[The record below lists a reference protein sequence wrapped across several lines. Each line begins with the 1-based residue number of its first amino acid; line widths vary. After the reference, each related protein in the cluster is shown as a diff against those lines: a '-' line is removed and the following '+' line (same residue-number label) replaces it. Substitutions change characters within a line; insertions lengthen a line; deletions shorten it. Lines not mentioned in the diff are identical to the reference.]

1 MRRAFDLNIAPRA
14 ERHHLPLRDPQL
26 ELFNESGFVIVRDN
40 FTLPFFDA
48 ENLFRQ
54 FNLHVLLHR
63 HLTGQTATGFGIPLG
78 NMRKL
83 GRQDIPAALF
93 NSYPTLAAGAAAA
106 AGGGDE
112 DPVAGQRVQ
121 QFVTRRGADLFI
133 RFVIDL
139 NNHVARVH
147 QL

>member
-1 MRRAFDLNIAPRA
+1 
-14 ERHHLPLRDPQL
+14 
-26 ELFNESGFVIVRDN
+26 
-40 FTLPFFDA
+40 
-48 ENLFRQ
+48 
-54 FNLHVLLHR
+54 
-63 HLTGQTATGFGIPLG
+63 
-78 NMRKL
+78 MRKL

-147 QL
+147 QLLSALPG